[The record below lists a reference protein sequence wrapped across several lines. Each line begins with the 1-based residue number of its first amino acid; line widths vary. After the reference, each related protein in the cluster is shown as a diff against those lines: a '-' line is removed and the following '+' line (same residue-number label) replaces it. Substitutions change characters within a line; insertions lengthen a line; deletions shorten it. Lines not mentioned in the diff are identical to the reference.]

1 VGSGKDHVTNEIVE
15 YNLLKS
21 HIGQACYLPMAIID
35 TFGIEKALWTTEF
48 SVDLASGRLANGTTV
63 SSLKAKEYQA
73 KPGAQLLSTP
83 DFVVALIHIDDHL
96 TKASWEI
103 TANVTRWM
111 TPYTTTGSN
120 FVVISQVDDTNRGFL
135 TSENLNSIK
144 DAMKVDNVDIFV
156 VNARK
161 GVKSAENDISAIK
174 FVFSVRTHSN
184 YSLPIYRTCVRAY
197 IN

>member
-1 VGSGKDHVTNEIVE
+1 
-15 YNLLKS
+15 
-21 HIGQACYLPMAIID
+21 MAIID
-35 TFGIEKALWTTEF
+35 TFGVEKAHWTTEF
-48 SVDLASGRLANGTTV
+48 SIDLASGRLANGTTV

-83 DFVVALIHIDDHL
+83 DFVVALINIGDILD
-96 TKASWEI
+96 KGSWEI
-103 TANVTRWM
+103 TANVTKWM

-120 FVVISQVDDTNRGFL
+120 FVVISKVDDTNRGYL
-135 TSENLNSIK
+135 IKENLDGIK
-144 DAMKVDNVDIFV
+144 VAMKIDNVDIFV

-184 YSLPIYRTCVRAY
+184 YSLPIYISTK
-197 IN
+197 